1 MEDKLVSFKKNE
13 IICKQGESV
22 QDIYQ
27 VVSGKILIFLNKGT
41 MITPLTTFG
50 DGEFFGEMAFFA
62 DYPRIANA
70 IALEDTQLVQVA
82 DLDIKKEMPKWLLN
96 FMKDIIVNISK
107 STEMVAQKGIRMS
120 SEETIKPLSIEEQRR
135 YYKILTES

>member
-1 MEDKLVSFKKNE
+1 
-13 IICKQGESV
+13 
-22 QDIYQ
+22 
-27 VVSGKILIFLNKGT
+27 
-41 MITPLTTFG
+41 
-50 DGEFFGEMAFFA
+50 
-62 DYPRIANA
+62 
-70 IALEDTQLVQVA
+70 
-82 DLDIKKEMPKWLLN
+82 MPKWLLN